1 MTKFKPLVTAALL
14 TVISQSAIAALA
26 PESGFSGELSLSNA
40 RIGDK
45 SNFVASSDPKISSAE
60 EAYDEFWM
68 PLGMVKYTYGANLD
82 KEWFIGTSRN
92 DIAVGMFVL
101 EGGYR
106 QQLQDGSIWSV
117 SYLPTV
123 IGEPIWK
130 NPYVGAE
137 QLEETEAKGQAY
149 RLQIE
154 NIAGTLLTLD
164 MAYGSREVNAE
175 SSAANLSSQLSNQ
188 YDRNSDLYYLK
199 GSYSVEVS
207 QHWALFPSLIYLL
220 DDAKGEA
227 MNNQGAGGELTAL
240 FNYDSHS
247 IAATMSYM
255 NHEFSGHNA
264 IFEQSGRIDDKYSAF
279 LAYEYLSLWNIDS
292 LSLISLSGYNA
303 TDSSI
308 AFYDSADW
316 ITSIGMNFAF

>member
-1 MTKFKPLVTAALL
+1 MTIIKPLLSATLL
-14 TVISQSAIAALA
+14 VVFSHSVSAALA
-26 PESGFSGELSLSNA
+26 PESGFSGEISISNA
-40 RIGDK
+40 QVGDK
-45 SNFVASSDPKISSAE
+45 SNLVASLDPKISASQ
-60 EAYDEFWM
+60 EAYDDFWM
-68 PLGMVKYTYGANLD
+68 PLGMVKYTYGAQRD
-82 KEWFIGTSRN
+82 KAWFMGTSRN
-92 DIAVGMFVL
+92 DIAVGTFVL

-130 NPYVGAE
+130 NPYVGAD
-137 QLEETEAKGQAY
+137 QLDETEAKGEAY
-149 RLQIE
+149 RLQVE
-154 NIAGTLLTLD
+154 NIAGSLFTLD
-164 MAYGSREVNAE
+164 MAYGNREVTDE
-175 SSAANLSSQLSNQ
+175 SSAANLTNNLSSQ
-188 YDRNSDLYYLK
+188 YDRNSDMYYVK
-199 GSYSVEVS
+199 GSYTLSMS
-207 QHWALFPSLIYLL
+207 NAWTLFPSLIYLL

-227 MNNQGAGGELTAL
+227 LNNQGVGSELTAL
-240 FNYDSHS
+240 FVHKKHS

-255 NHEFSGHNA
+255 NHEYRGNNA

-279 LAYEYLSLWNIDS
+279 LAYEYLSLGNIDS

>member
-1 MTKFKPLVTAALL
+1 MTTFKPLVSTALL

-26 PESGFSGELSLSNA
+26 PESGFSGEISISNA
-40 RIGDK
+40 QIGDK

-68 PLGMVKYTYGANLD
+68 PLGMVKYTYGAKRD

-92 DIAVGMFVL
+92 DIAVGTFVL

-106 QQLQDGSIWSV
+106 QQLEDGSIWSV

-130 NPYVGAE
+130 NPYVGAD
-137 QLEETEAKGQAY
+137 QLEETEAKGEAY

-154 NIAGTLLTLD
+154 NIAGSLFTLD
-164 MAYGSREVNAE
+164 MAYGNREVTGE
-175 SSAANLSSQLSNQ
+175 SSATNLNSNLSNQ
-188 YDRNSDLYYLK
+188 YDRNSDMYYAK
-199 GSYSVEVS
+199 GSYTLAMSDA
-207 QHWALFPSLIYLL
+207 WTLFPSLIYLL

-240 FNYDSHS
+240 YAHKKHS

-255 NHEFSGHNA
+255 NHEYRGQNA

-279 LAYEYLSLWNIDS
+279 LAYEYLALES
-292 LSLISLSGYNA
+292 LSLVSLSGYNA

-316 ITSIGMNFAF
+316 ITSIGVNFTF

>member
-1 MTKFKPLVTAALL
+1 MTKFKPLVSTALL
-14 TVISQSAIAALA
+14 TIISQSAIAALA
-26 PESGFSGELSLSNA
+26 PESGFSGEISISNA
-40 RIGDK
+40 QIGDK

-68 PLGMVKYTYGANLD
+68 PLGMVKYTYGAKRN
-82 KEWFIGTSRN
+82 KEWFLGTSRN
-92 DIAVGMFVL
+92 DIAVGTFVL

-106 QQLQDGSIWSV
+106 QQLEDGSIWSV

-130 NPYVGAE
+130 NPYVGAD
-137 QLEETEAKGQAY
+137 QLEETEAKGEAY

-154 NIAGTLLTLD
+154 NIAGSLFTID
-164 MAYGSREVNAE
+164 MAYGNREVTGE
-175 SSAANLSSQLSNQ
+175 SSATNLSNNLSSQ
-188 YDRNSDLYYLK
+188 YDRNSDMYYAK
-199 GSYSVEVS
+199 GSYTLAMSNA
-207 QHWALFPSLIYLL
+207 WTLFPSLIYLL

-240 FNYDSHS
+240 YAYKKHS

-255 NHEFSGHNA
+255 NHEYRGQNA
-264 IFEQSGRIDDKYSAF
+264 IFDQSGRIDDKYSAF
-279 LAYEYLSLWNIDS
+279 LAYEYLALQS

-316 ITSIGMNFAF
+316 ITLSV

>member
-1 MTKFKPLVTAALL
+1 MTTFKPLITTALL
-14 TVISQSAIAALA
+14 AVISHPAIAALA
-26 PESGFSGELSLSNA
+26 PESGFSGEISLSNA
-40 RIGDK
+40 QIGDK

-68 PLGMVKYTYGANLD
+68 PLGMLKYTYGANRD

-92 DIAVGMFVL
+92 DIAVGTFVL

-106 QQLQDGSIWSV
+106 QQLEDRSIWSV

-154 NIAGTLLTLD
+154 NIAGSLFTLD
-164 MAYGSREVNAE
+164 MAYGNREVTSE
-175 SSAANLSSQLSNQ
+175 SSASNLSNDLSNQ
-188 YDRNSDLYYLK
+188 YDRNSDMYYVK
-199 GSYSVEVS
+199 GSYSLAMS
-207 QHWALFPSLIYLL
+207 NAWSLFPSLIYLL

-227 MNNQGAGGELTAL
+227 MNNQGAGGEFTAL
-240 FNYDSHS
+240 FVHKKHS

-255 NHEFSGHNA
+255 NHEYRGNNA

-279 LAYEYLSLWNIDS
+279 LAYEYLALGNIES

-316 ITSIGMNFAF
+316 ITSIGMNYAF